1 MTPAGRRTLAV
12 FGTFVLVVIGLCLVF
27 PRVLGFVELAAR
39 ELRYL
44 WWLVFMLALGG
55 WLMFFFGKRK
65 P

>member
-1 MTPAGRRTLAV
+1 MTPSSKRTLAV
-12 FGTFVLVVIGLCLVF
+12 FSTFVLLVIALCLVF

-44 WWLVFMLALGG
+44 WWLIFMLALGVR
-55 WLMFFFGKRK
+55 LMFFFGKRK